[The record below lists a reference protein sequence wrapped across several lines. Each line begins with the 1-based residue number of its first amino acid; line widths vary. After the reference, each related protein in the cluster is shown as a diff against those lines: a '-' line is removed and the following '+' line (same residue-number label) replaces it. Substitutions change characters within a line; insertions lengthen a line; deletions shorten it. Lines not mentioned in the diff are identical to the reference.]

1 MAGPGSNETARLG
14 HERAVGGYHDSE
26 GAIIEAWERFVTM
39 DARALPSVRS
49 LVAESWTRCR
59 DSGVDV
65 RACAAPRLSRDATE
79 VVRGQSRDL
88 LTAAIET
95 LTESVDLLA
104 GTGAM
109 MLVTDGRGVI
119 LETVG
124 DARTIEAGRAIH
136 LERGGRWGEEVAGTN
151 GIGTALSTNRPVL
164 VHGAEHFC
172 AGIHGWSCAG
182 APIRD
187 AVDDSVVGLVDISC
201 PKSSFHPQMLALAA
215 LAARRIER
223 TLAERVEA
231 EHLRLLDLCLEQLP
245 RYGDAGL
252 IVLDR
257 KGRILHVSR
266 SAGQILQSQWGLA
279 ASSLKRGMR
288 IAHIDTEPPVGAAS
302 GPLAGRL
309 PVDWMKPLVS
319 EGETIGTLLV
329 LPGGRARGNPPAP
342 RRRPVPDESDPAR
355 AGFADIVGDSP
366 AMRSVIEQGRR
377 LAPLPVPVLIHGE
390 TGVGKELFA
399 RAIHGTSH
407 VAEGPFVPFNCGAV
421 AREMLASELFGYV
434 RGAFTGASS
443 EGRIGRFELA
453 DGGTLCLDEV
463 GELPLELQPYLLRVL
478 EEGVVYRV
486 GDNLPRRVSVRLL
499 AMTNRD
505 LKAEVAA
512 GRFRRDLYYRLNV
525 MSLEIPPL
533 RNRDGDIERL
543 LAHFNHLL
551 AARHSLAPLTFAPE
565 AVDLLQRYPWPGNV
579 RELRNTVERL
589 HLLADQRLVVADRL
603 PGEIADHAPPRE
615 RDLVCAAAP
624 ICSRL
629 EDLERQAIQA
639 ALAVS
644 GGSMTAAAAR
654 LGISRSTLYR
664 KISSYDIKP

>member
-1 MAGPGSNETARLG
+1 MAGPGNNETARLG
-14 HERAVGGYHDSE
+14 QEQAIGGYHGSE
-26 GAIIEAWERFVTM
+26 RAIIEAWERFVAM
-39 DARALPSVRS
+39 DACALPSVRA
-49 LVAESWTRCR
+49 LVAESWVRCR
-59 DSGVDV
+59 DNGVDV
-65 RACAAPRLSRDATE
+65 RADAAPRLSRDATE
-79 VVRGQSRDL
+79 QIREQNRDL
-88 LTAAIET
+88 LTAAVET
-95 LTESVDLLA
+95 LTESIDLLA

-119 LETVG
+119 LEAVG
-124 DARTIEAGRAIH
+124 DVCTIEAGRAIH
-136 LERGGRWGEEVAGTN
+136 LERGGRWGEELAGTN
-151 GIGTALSTNRPVL
+151 GIGTALSTSRPVL
-164 VHGAEHFC
+164 VYGAEHFC
-172 AGIHGWSCAG
+172 AGIQGWSCAG

-187 AVDDSVVGLVDISC
+187 TVDDSIAGLVDISC
-201 PKSSFHPQMLALAA
+201 PKESFHPQMLALAT

-223 TLAERVEA
+223 TLAERIEA

-245 RYGDAGL
+245 RHGDAGIIL
-252 IVLDR
+252 LDR

-266 SAGQILQSQWGLA
+266 NAARILRSQWGLA
-279 ASSLKRGMR
+279 APGLKRGMR
-288 IAHIDTEPPVGAAS
+288 IAHIDTEPPVGAAA

-329 LPGGRARGNPPAP
+329 LPGGRARGSAP
-342 RRRPVPDESDPAR
+342 VARRHPVPDESDPAR
-355 AGFADIVGDSP
+355 ASFACIVGDSP
-366 AMRSVIEQGRR
+366 AMRSVVEQGRR
-377 LAPLPVPVLIHGE
+377 LAPLSVPVLIHGE

-407 VAEGPFVPFNCGAV
+407 VADGPFVPFNCGAV
-421 AREMLASELFGYV
+421 AGEMLASELFGYV

-443 EGRIGRFELA
+443 EGRVGRFELA

-505 LKAEVAA
+505 LRAEVEA

-533 RNRDGDIERL
+533 RNRDGDVERL
-543 LAHFNHLL
+543 LEHFNHLL
-551 AARHSLAPLTFAPE
+551 AARHGLAPLTFASE
-565 AVDLLQRYPWPGNV
+565 AVEHLRRYPWPGNV

-589 HLLADQRLVVADRL
+589 HLLSDQRLVTADRL
-603 PGEIADHAPPRE
+603 PGEIVDHAPPE
-615 RDLVCAAAP
+615 RDFVCAAAP

-639 ALAVS
+639 ALAAS

>member
-1 MAGPGSNETARLG
+1 MAGPGDDEAVPSGRAWAIG
-14 HERAVGGYHDSE
+14 DYQGSER
-26 GAIIEAWERFVTM
+26 AIIEAWERFVAK
-39 DARALPSVRS
+39 DARALPSVRA
-49 LVAESWTRCR
+49 LVAESWARCR

-65 RACAAPRLSRDATE
+65 RAGAAPRLGRDATHE
-79 VVRGQSRDL
+79 LREQSRDL
-88 LTAAIET
+88 LAAAVET
-95 LTESVDLLA
+95 LTESIDLLA

-124 DARTIEAGRAIH
+124 DARTIDAGRAIH
-136 LERGGRWGEEVAGTN
+136 LERGGRWGEEAAGTN
-151 GIGTALSTNRPVL
+151 GIGTALSAKRPVL
-164 VHGAEHFC
+164 VYGAEHFC
-172 AGIHGWSCAG
+172 AGIQGWSCAG

-187 AVDDSVVGLVDISC
+187 LVDDSVVGLVDISC
-201 PKSSFHPQMLALAA
+201 PKGGFHPQMLALAA

-223 TLAERVEA
+223 ALAERVEA
-231 EHLRLLDLCLEQLP
+231 EHLRLFDVCLEQIP
-245 RYGDAGL
+245 RHGDAGL
-252 IVLDR
+252 ILLDR

-266 SAGQILQSQWGLA
+266 SAGQILQSRWGLA

-288 IAHIDTEPPVGAAS
+288 IAHIDTGPPAGAALD
-302 GPLAGRL
+302 PLAGRL
-309 PVDWMKPLVS
+309 PADWMKPLVS

-329 LPGGRARGNPPAP
+329 LPSGRARGDAPGP
-342 RRRPVPDESDPAR
+342 RRRPAPDESDPAR
-355 AGFADIVGDSP
+355 ASFAAIVGDSP

-399 RAIHGTSH
+399 RAIHGTSR
-407 VAEGPFVPFNCGAV
+407 VAEGPFVAFNCGAV

-443 EGRIGRFELA
+443 EGRVGRFELA

-463 GELPLELQPYLLRVL
+463 GELPLDLQPYLLRVL

-505 LKAEVAA
+505 LRAEVEA

-533 RNRDGDIERL
+533 RGRDGDVERL
-543 LAHFNHLL
+543 LEHFNLLL
-551 AARHSLAPLTFAPE
+551 AARHGLAPLTFTPE
-565 AVDLLQRYPWPGNV
+565 AVALLRRYPWPGNV

-589 HLLADQRLVVADRL
+589 HLLSDERLVVADRL
-603 PGEIADHAPPRE
+603 PGEIVDHAAPRE

-639 ALAVS
+639 ALAAS

-664 KISSYDIKP
+664 KLSTYDIRP